1 MKGQA
6 EENNLV
12 KEIKEGQLRE
22 YETIETHEG
31 NFKNK
36 QDCMNS
42 FMYISYLVAQLI
54 KKKSA
59 YHAGG
64 GRDMGWI
71 PESGRFPGEG
81 NGDILAWEIPWTE
94 EPGWL
99 QSMQLQRVRHNSAH
113 MPKSLDS
120 SMTSLFR

>member
-22 YETIETHEG
+22 YETIDTHEG

-54 KKKSA
+54 KKNLPTMQEVEETWVGYLSREDSLEKEMAIFLPGKFHGQRSL
-59 YHAGG
+59 AGYS
-64 GRDMGWI
+64 
-71 PESGRFPGEG
+71 PCSCKES
-81 NGDILAWEIPWTE
+81 DTTE
-94 EPGWL
+94 HTCLTHLTP
-99 QSMQLQRVRHNSAH
+99 Q
-113 MPKSLDS
+113 
-120 SMTSLFR
+120 

>member
-1 MKGQA
+1 MTGQA
-6 EENNLV
+6 EEKNLV

-54 KKKSA
+54 KKKICLPVQEVEETCVRNLSQEDSLEEEMA
-59 YHAGG
+59 IFLPGKFHGQRSLAGYS
-64 GRDMGWI
+64 
-71 PESGRFPGEG
+71 PCSCKES
-81 NGDILAWEIPWTE
+81 DT
-94 EPGWL
+94 
-99 QSMQLQRVRHNSAH
+99 H
-113 MPKSLDS
+113 
-120 SMTSLFR
+120 T